1 MRSEPLT
8 KPYKEESEVVSITT
22 QLKMHTA
29 DGKSNNRKCAQGDCP
44 RVHTLSLHYLI
55 LAVNLEGFWRLSQ
68 ISTIQMIVLVT

>member
-29 DGKSNNRKCAQGDCP
+29 DGKSM
-44 RVHTLSLHYLI
+44 S
-55 LAVNLEGFWRLSQ
+55 
-68 ISTIQMIVLVT
+68 